1 MTCSYSSR
9 VNGILAVSSEPTVR
23 FSVPSVLVPS
33 PLNRIWPETVVSRA
47 STDIAITSF
56 SPALKRPRLF
66 ALSFFSDSA
75 YIMYEWLMSVN
86 PFGALSVAVN
96 HEKPCSSGLVSVIST
111 RVHPSASHALETVSV
126 MRKNLSFC
134 DKVFLRPCGD
144 TSNQLLLMFPP
155 WFGRYERSLAARCVV
170 VLALTRRLRNAR
182 RNKSH
187 GAAA

>member
-9 VNGILAVSSEPTVR
+9 VRGILAVNSEPTFR

-33 PLNRIWPETVVSRA
+33 WLNRIWPETVA
-47 STDIAITSF
+47 MTSF

-144 TSNQLLLMFPP
+144 TSNQLLLIFPP

-170 VLALTRRLRNAR
+170 VLALTRRLRSAR